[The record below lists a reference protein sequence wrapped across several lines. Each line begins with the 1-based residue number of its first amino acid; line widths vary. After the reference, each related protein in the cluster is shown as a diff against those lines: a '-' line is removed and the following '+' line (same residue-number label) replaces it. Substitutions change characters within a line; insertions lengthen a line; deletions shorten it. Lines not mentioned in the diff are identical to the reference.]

1 VIPTLHPGP
10 MDLVSASC
18 NISSLRDVELTED
31 DRMELSALLSGY
43 TDHEVLIDKFQIDMT
58 RKKVSC
64 LKPRTWLNYEVIN
77 FYGEMMMQEGGN
89 IHSFS
94 TFFMIRLYENEN
106 YTFKNVA
113 KWTKKVD
120 IFHQKKVFIPINV
133 ENFHWVLVV
142 IDITITTIF
151 FYDGYKGHGDKT
163 YYAPF
168 LSLTRQVLLSM
179 IT

>member
-1 VIPTLHPGP
+1 
-10 MDLVSASC
+10 M
-18 NISSLRDVELTED
+18 TED
-31 DRMELSALLSGY
+31 DRTELSALLSGLA
-43 TDHEVLIDKFQIDMT
+43 DHEVLIDKYNIDMT
-58 RKKVSC
+58 RKKISC
-64 LKPRTWLNYEVIN
+64 LKPGTWLNDEEIN
-77 FYGEMMMQEGGN
+77 FYVEVMMQEGES

-120 IFHQKKVFIPINV
+120 IFRQKKVFIPINV
-133 ENFHWVLVV
+133 KNFHWVLVV

-179 IT
+179 NT

>member
-1 VIPTLHPGP
+1 
-10 MDLVSASC
+10 
-18 NISSLRDVELTED
+18 
-31 DRMELSALLSGY
+31 
-43 TDHEVLIDKFQIDMT
+43 
-58 RKKVSC
+58 
-64 LKPRTWLNYEVIN
+64 
-77 FYGEMMMQEGGN
+77 MMMQEGGS

-106 YTFKNVA
+106 YTFENVA

-120 IFHQKKVFIPINV
+120 IFRQKKVFILINL
-133 ENFHWVLVV
+133 EKSHWVLVV
-142 IDITITTIF
+142 IDITMKTMF
-151 FYDGYKGHGDKT
+151 FNDGGYKGHGDKT